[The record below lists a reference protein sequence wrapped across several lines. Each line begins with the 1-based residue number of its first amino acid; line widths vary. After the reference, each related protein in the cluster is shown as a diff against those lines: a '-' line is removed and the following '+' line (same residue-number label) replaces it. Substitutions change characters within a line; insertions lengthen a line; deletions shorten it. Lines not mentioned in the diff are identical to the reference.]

1 MKKEIKILRI
11 LVAVLIITN
20 LIICLKSLK
29 LATEYEALNRENEKL
44 KVLITEEEICKK
56 MK

>member
-1 MKKEIKILRI
+1 MKKKIKILRI
-11 LVAVLIITN
+11 LVAVLIKTK

-29 LATEYEALNRENEKL
+29 LVTEYEALNRENEKL

>member
-1 MKKEIKILRI
+1 MKQEIKILRI

-29 LATEYEALNRENEKL
+29 LVTEYEALNRENEKL

>member
-29 LATEYEALNRENEKL
+29 LVTEYEALNRENEKL

>member
-1 MKKEIKILRI
+1 MKKKIKILRI
-11 LVAVLIITN
+11 LVEVLIKTK

-29 LATEYEALNRENEKL
+29 LVTEYEALNRENEKL

>member
-29 LATEYEALNRENEKL
+29 LVTEYEALNRENEKL
-44 KVLITEEEICKK
+44 KVLITDEEICKK

>member
-29 LATEYEALNRENEKL
+29 LVIEYEALNRENEKL

>member
-1 MKKEIKILRI
+1 MKQEIKILRI

-29 LATEYEALNRENEKL
+29 LVTEYEALNRENKKL